1 MNDRIEKRD
10 LMTRLRRVGL
20 WDVADSH
27 RGLVRLRRREAGED
41 RKTAT
46 QGAWREIWAL
56 YEPVVERLEVEN
68 DTGSEETRLA
78 GIPADLD
85 SVLDPNYSERDRGKQ
100 LRDGLLWAAL
110 EWARVIRDTADGPV
124 ANVSAATTPPPNSW
138 AISVL
143 NAYALGGIDKRRELI
158 TRAMAF
164 ASKTPDEPE
173 PVEAQQP
180 GGFLADIGGQID

>member
-1 MNDRIEKRD
+1 M
-10 LMTRLRRVGL
+10 V
-20 WDVADSH
+20 
-27 RGLVRLRRREAGED
+27 
-41 RKTAT
+41 KTHF
-46 QGAWREIWAL
+46 
-56 YEPVVERLEVEN
+56 
-68 DTGSEETRLA
+68 
-78 GIPADLD
+78 
-85 SVLDPNYSERDRGKQ
+85 KM
-100 LRDGLLWAAL
+100 LWA
-110 EWARVIRDTADGPV
+110 EDIPEYVSHDGRTKV
-124 ANVSAATTPPPNSW
+124 TVNAGTIGDAKGIAPPPNSW